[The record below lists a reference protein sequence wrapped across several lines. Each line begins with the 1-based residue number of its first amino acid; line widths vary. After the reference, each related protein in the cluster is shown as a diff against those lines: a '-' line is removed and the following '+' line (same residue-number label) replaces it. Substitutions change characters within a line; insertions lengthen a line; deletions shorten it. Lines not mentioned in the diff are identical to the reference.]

1 MHPWLGKSVFLAGA
15 AQAFD
20 ANGKLVDE
28 KLRKL
33 VADYL
38 AGYAKFVDTF
48 ASR

>member
-1 MHPWLGKSVFLAGA
+1 VFLANA

-20 ANGKLVDE
+20 GEGKLADE

-38 AGYAKFVDTF
+38 AGFAKFVDTF
-48 ASR
+48 AAR

>member
-1 MHPWLGKSVFLAGA
+1 
-15 AQAFD
+15 
-20 ANGKLVDE
+20 
-28 KLRKL
+28 LRKL